1 MLITLLIIIAL
12 GWYILTP
19 PERERAV
26 RAVVRHL
33 PRARTLASQFRRE
46 RDELLEKALRER
58 TPWLIVTPLL
68 AVTNVALHWW
78 MGGDG
83 PLAEILGN
91 FGPRTTNGEWWRL
104 LTAAFVHTGWFTLAL
119 NMIALVQVGLVLER
133 FVGSLTF
140 TAVYA
145 AAAVSSGLVALSAS
159 PGTTIVGASG
169 AVFGLYGLLVA
180 TWMWGTF
187 QRADARVDLHTIRW
201 CSPVAVVFAG
211 VNLANGGPSA
221 AAQYMGLV
229 SGFVSGVLMARSVWV
244 SKPPVRRVATT
255 VAAGAYLALAAAVPL
270 RGVSDVRP
278 ALANVLSVE
287 TRTTAIYDGALREF
301 RNGRMERQELA
312 QLIERRILPELT
324 IARFELQAL
333 DRTPREHESLVGAAE
348 IYTLRR
354 TESWKI
360 RSHALRSGDSGLLR
374 NAEAV
379 ERAALDRLDVIR

>member
-1 MLITLLIIIAL
+1 MVHPDASRTGTCRARRGPAPSAGQDPRKSVSLGSNDIAASKRFYDAVLGAL
-12 GWYILTP
+12 GASEGVID
-19 PERERAV
+19 ERGRLIYMHAGG
-26 RAVVRHL
+26 R
-33 PRARTLASQFRRE
+33 
-46 RDELLEKALRER
+46 
-58 TPWLIVTPLL
+58 LIVTPLL

-312 QLIERRILPELT
+312 QLIERRILP
-324 IARFELQAL
+324 
-333 DRTPREHESLVGAAE
+333 
-348 IYTLRR
+348 
-354 TESWKI
+354 
-360 RSHALRSGDSGLLR
+360 
-374 NAEAV
+374 
-379 ERAALDRLDVIR
+379 